1 MAQNIAT
8 TPQIDR
14 MVEAWIAEGRFAN
27 RSEAFRAG
35 IFALKDKLE
44 AQAFD
49 PDFVTIVRDLDRHP
63 GAKGNRRLKNGWR
76 SAVELPNTAGDDN
89 RTGDATSYGIEPGL
103 HHNWDHPRDPRNPWS
118 SSDFTFHHGFRGF
131 HGWIRPREIEASLP
145 GRTTRA
151 TCIAQS
157 LLSCRSSGRPPP

>member
-1 MAQNIAT
+1 MVRTYAPPMAQNIAT

-49 PDFVTIVRDLDRHP
+49 PDFVTIVRELDRHP
-63 GAKGNRRLKNGWR
+63 GGEGEPAAEELQEICRLARK
-76 SAVELPNTAGDDN
+76 
-89 RTGDATSYGIEPGL
+89 
-103 HHNWDHPRDPRNPWS
+103 H
-118 SSDFTFHHGFRGF
+118 RG
-131 HGWIRPREIEASLP
+131 R
-145 GRTTRA
+145 
-151 TCIAQS
+151 
-157 LLSCRSSGRPPP
+157 

>member
-14 MVEAWIAEGRFAN
+14 LVEAWIHEGRFAN

-49 PDFVTIVRDLDRHP
+49 PDYVTVVRDLDRHP
-63 GAKGNRRLKNGWR
+63 GGLGEPTDAELEEIHRMARR
-76 SAVELPNTAGDDN
+76 
-89 RTGDATSYGIEPGL
+89 
-103 HHNWDHPRDPRNPWS
+103 H
-118 SSDFTFHHGFRGF
+118 RG
-131 HGWIRPREIEASLP
+131 R
-145 GRTTRA
+145 
-151 TCIAQS
+151 
-157 LLSCRSSGRPPP
+157 